1 MRKFLLGV
9 FVGVVVSAVAFVPL
23 FLSERRDK
31 FNYGRENGMVA
42 GRFRALD
49 ALGNE
54 FGWYDRHSPYKVVFS
69 VKGGDVISVETNG
82 VKTVRVI
89 P

>member
-9 FVGVVVSAVAFVPL
+9 FVGTVVSAIAFVPL

-31 FNYGRENGMVA
+31 FDYGRKHGMVA
-42 GRFRALD
+42 GRFEAAD
-49 ALGNE
+49 ALGKE
-54 FGWYDRHSPYKVVFS
+54 FGYYDRHSPYKVLFS
-69 VKGGDVISVETNG
+69 VKSSDVISIETNG
-82 VKTVRVI
+82 VKTVRII